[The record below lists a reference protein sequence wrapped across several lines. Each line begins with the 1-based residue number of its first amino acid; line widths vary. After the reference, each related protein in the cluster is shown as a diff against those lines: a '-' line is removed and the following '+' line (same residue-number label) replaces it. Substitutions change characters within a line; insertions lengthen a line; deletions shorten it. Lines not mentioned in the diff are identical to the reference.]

1 MNRINVS
8 SSLDLLP
15 ETVSYLMV
23 IASEN
28 GVTLDEM
35 FAQVL
40 DENVVLSIAFEKH
53 IAEQEAAKDSYEMN
67 VEKQIEEQLSS

>member
-1 MNRINVS
+1 MNRIKIT

-15 ETVSYLMV
+15 ETVGYLMV

-35 FAQVL
+35 FAQIL
-40 DENVVLSIAFEKH
+40 DESVVASVAIDNH
-53 IAEQEAAKDSYEMN
+53 IAWQEAAKDSYEMN
-67 VEKQIEEQLSS
+67 VEKQIEEELSS

>member
-15 ETVSYLMV
+15 ETVAYLMV
-23 IASEN
+23 IAAEN
-28 GVTLDEM
+28 NVTLDEM
-35 FAQVL
+35 LAQIL
-40 DENVVLSIAFEKH
+40 DESVVASMAIDKH

-67 VEKQIEEQLSS
+67 VEKQVEEQLSS

>member
-15 ETVSYLMV
+15 ETVAYLMV
-23 IASEN
+23 IAAEN
-28 GVTLDEM
+28 NVTLDEM
-35 FAQVL
+35 LAQIL
-40 DENVVLSIAFEKH
+40 DESVIASMAIDNH

-67 VEKQIEEQLSS
+67 VEKQVEEQLSS

>member
-15 ETVSYLMV
+15 ETVAYMMV

-28 GVTLDEM
+28 NVTLDEM
-35 FAQVL
+35 LAQTL
-40 DENVVLSIAFEKH
+40 DENVVLSIALEKH